1 MAMEDTHTHTYTLT
15 PDISETQH
23 AFKTRLCAEIADAC
37 NAHTEEI
44 EVLHLE
50 GCTIV
55 RMRLKRCASKVKG
68 RHSKEVAQD
77 LCRHVEN
84 ARSPL
89 YKGVHCSK
97 VTSFR
102 LLPDGRLIQRPLETL
117 DSVSSVSLGLLGSVS
132 SGAGG
137 LMVGAMVA
145 LATVRSGAEDFMNG
159 GMASVSGGAGGLM
172 SGGIE
177 SLASA
182 RHVVTG
188 QAGGLLEAVSG
199 QVTLLE
205 GAGAAKE
212 DAPSDRGECT
222 KELNRNDALRA
233 ALPSVVSW
241 NATSRHSTLVKIL
254 KRQHITKNNQ
264 I

>member
-1 MAMEDTHTHTYTLT
+1 M
-15 PDISETQH
+15 
-23 AFKTRLCAEIADAC
+23 
-37 NAHTEEI
+37 
-44 EVLHLE
+44 
-50 GCTIV
+50 V
-55 RMRLKRCASKVKG
+55 RMRLKKSASKVKG
-68 RHSKEVAQD
+68 RHSKQVAQD
-77 LCRHVEN
+77 LCRHIEN

-145 LATVRSGAEDFMNG
+145 LATVRSGAQDFMNG
-159 GMASVSGGAGGLM
+159 GMASVSGGPGGLMSGAGGLM

-177 SLASA
+177 SMASA

-188 QAGGLLEAVSG
+188 QAGGLLDAVSG
-199 QVTLLE
+199 QVTLFE

-222 KELNRNDALRA
+222 KELNRNDALWA

>member
-1 MAMEDTHTHTYTLT
+1 M
-15 PDISETQH
+15 
-23 AFKTRLCAEIADAC
+23 
-37 NAHTEEI
+37 
-44 EVLHLE
+44 LHLE

-97 VTSFR
+97 VASFR
-102 LLPDGRLIQRPLETL
+102 LLPDGRLIQRPLETP
-117 DSVSSVSLGLLGSVS
+117 DSGSLGLLGSVS

-137 LMVGAMVA
+137 LMVGAMVS
-145 LATVRSGAEDFMNG
+145 LATVSSGAGDLMNG
-159 GMASVSGGAGGLM
+159 GLASVSSGAGGLMSGAGGLM

-188 QAGGLLEAVSG
+188 QAGGLLDAVSV
-199 QVTLLE
+199 QVTLLS
-205 GAGAAKE
+205 GAAAAKE
-212 DAPSDRGECT
+212 DALSDRGECT
-222 KELNRNDALRA
+222 KELNRNDALWA

-241 NATSRHSTLVKIL
+241 NVTSRHSTPVKIL

-264 I
+264 IKSLES